1 MINTIPDTTN
11 VTPGMIGRLS
21 IDSICSPPAKFHA
34 DGEYFIH
41 AVHGLRGLVDRSEF
55 QDRTVHRMGG
65 LVYGDNDYDVAAK
78 KGRVILAVGGGID
91 VRGQEK
97 GVILAV

>member
-41 AVHGLRGLVDRSEF
+41 AVHGLGGLVDRSEF
-55 QDRTVHRMGG
+55 QDRTVHRIGD
-65 LVYGDNDYDVAAK
+65 LVYWTG
-78 KGRVILAVGGGID
+78 
-91 VRGQEK
+91 
-97 GVILAV
+97 

>member
-21 IDSICSPPAKFHA
+21 IDNICSPPAKFHA

-41 AVHGLRGLVDRSEF
+41 AVHGMGGLVDRSEF
-55 QDRTVHRMGG
+55 LMDAVHGSG
-65 LVYGDNDYDVAAK
+65 DLVYGM
-78 KGRVILAVGGGID
+78 GCPIGSGMTMR
-91 VRGQEK
+91 
-97 GVILAV
+97 

>member
-65 LVYGDNDYDVAAK
+65 LVYGMGKMTDVVH
-78 KGRVILAVGGGID
+78 GLGDLVYWTG
-91 VRGQEK
+91 
-97 GVILAV
+97 

>member
-34 DGEYFIH
+34 DGQYFIH
-41 AVHGLRGLVDRSEF
+41 AVHGLGGLVYEVGKKTDA
-55 QDRTVHRMGG
+55 VHGSG
-65 LVYGDNDYDVAAK
+65 DLVYGDNDYDVAAK
-78 KGRVILAVGGGID
+78 K
-91 VRGQEK
+91 K
-97 GVILAV
+97 GLFWPFSDKWKPWRCAEL